1 MKVSSF
7 TGGLDVHGTST
18 TEAVLDVHPLSVDGR
33 PVNVGE
39 ELEVSTE
46 KQIEDGADSE
56 TCLSFSSERMA
67 DGARVGRLCGA
78 STRNFSDS
86 ESTLRSTGTS

>member
-1 MKVSSF
+1 M
-7 TGGLDVHGTST
+7 HGTLA

-33 PVNVGE
+33 PVNVGD
-39 ELEVSTE
+39 ELDVSTE

-56 TCLSFSSERMA
+56 TRLSFSSVRMA
-67 DGARVGRLCGA
+67 DEGRLSGA

-86 ESTLRSTGTS
+86 ESTSRSTGTS